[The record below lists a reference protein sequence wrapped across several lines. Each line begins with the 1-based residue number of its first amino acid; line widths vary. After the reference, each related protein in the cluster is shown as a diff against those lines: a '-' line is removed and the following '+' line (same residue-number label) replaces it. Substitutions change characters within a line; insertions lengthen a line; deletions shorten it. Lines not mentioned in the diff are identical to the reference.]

1 MIARIVNFSVARRW
15 HVLIATI
22 LLSILGAFALTR
34 LPIDAVPDITNTQV
48 QINVVAPALA
58 PADVERQ
65 VTYPIE
71 TAFAGIPGLE
81 STRSLTRHGFGQV
94 TTVFKDGTDIYFA
107 RQQMAER
114 LRAVERNLPPVL
126 LRAWSDRDR
135 AWRRLHVDGGV
146 RLQAGP
152 ESRYVGRLAGGRKLY
167 HPGTGSAARRC

>member
-81 STRSLTRHGFGQV
+81 STRSLTRHGFAQV

-107 RQQMAER
+107 RQQIAER
-114 LRAVERNLPPVL
+114 LRAVERNLPPGATASL
-126 LRAWSDRDR
+126 GPIATGLGEDRKS
-135 AWRRLHVDGGV
+135 VV
-146 RLQAGP
+146 
-152 ESRYVGRLAGGRKLY
+152 
-167 HPGTGSAARRC
+167 